1 MAIHCKIFFKRGY
14 LDELIALAESIFR
27 SPIMVMH
34 QGEEM
39 DCFSYKN
46 RERIYPKNGNP
57 ETFFCRT
64 LFPCVEDSFVDFT
77 VFVKENQEGRDL
89 YANGY
94 QIQILS
100 SMEDSS
106 SGKSKNIFK
115 PFIIL
120 ARLYGLSTYSLW
132 EDAHLCFFQTF
143 DVSPCLGQLANI
155 TQSYVK
161 KQYYRYIEEH
171 CPSPSCEKIIR
182 AYHKTQQFYAVYQ
195 NFRRKEEQA
204 KEKNPTKFQRYLS
217 DTLSEKIRKE
227 EFLFYTKPEYE
238 NFLLL
243 LSYELSDKEKPLS
256 EFYREFG
263 FSHPVHYC
271 FVEYMEKIFPQNS
284 YRKATDSTSF

>member
-27 SPIMVMH
+27 SPIIVMH

-120 ARLYGLSTYSLW
+120 AQLHGLSTYSLW
-132 EDAHLCFFQTF
+132 EDAYLCLFQTF
-143 DVSPCLGQLANI
+143 TDSSCLGQLQSI
-155 TQSYVK
+155 TQYYVK
-161 KQYYRYIEEH
+161 KQYYKYIQEH
-171 CPSPSCEKIIR
+171 CSSPSCEKMKK
-182 AYHKTQQFYAVYQ
+182 AYHETQRFYAIY
-195 NFRRKEEQA
+195 
-204 KEKNPTKFQRYLS
+204 
-217 DTLSEKIRKE
+217 
-227 EFLFYTKPEYE
+227 
-238 NFLLL
+238 
-243 LSYELSDKEKPLS
+243 
-256 EFYREFG
+256 
-263 FSHPVHYC
+263 
-271 FVEYMEKIFPQNS
+271 
-284 YRKATDSTSF
+284 